1 MKLFLQQVI
10 KALRFQRLIL
20 IIITLV
26 FFCSAV
32 LLILFNTQKN
42 IVFFYTPSELI
53 KNDKN
58 LLEKKVRIGGYVKK
72 NSFLQKP
79 LNNYQFK
86 ITDNISELLV
96 FYEGI
101 LPDLFKE
108 GQGTVVEGVLNNKN
122 IIIASKVYAKHD
134 ENYMPASIKKELEKN
149 NQWKKDYK

>member
-1 MKLFLQQVI
+1 MS
-10 KALRFQRLIL
+10 LRFQRLIL

-122 IIIASKVYAKHD
+122 IIIASKIYAKHD

>member
-1 MKLFLQQVI
+1 MGI
-10 KALRFQRLIL
+10 
-20 IIITLV
+20 
-26 FFCSAV
+26 
-32 LLILFNTQKN
+32 
-42 IVFFYTPSELI
+42 
-53 KNDKN
+53 
-58 LLEKKVRIGGYVKK
+58 
-72 NSFLQKP
+72 
-79 LNNYQFK
+79 K

>member
-1 MKLFLQQVI
+1 MS
-10 KALRFQRLIL
+10 LRFQRLIL
-20 IIITLV
+20 IIFTLV
-26 FFCSAV
+26 IFCSAV

-53 KNDKN
+53 KNNKN

-72 NSFLQKP
+72 NSFLQK

-122 IIIASKVYAKHD
+122 IIIASKIYAKHD

>member
-1 MKLFLQQVI
+1 MS
-10 KALRFQRLIL
+10 LRFQRLIL
-20 IIITLV
+20 IIFTLV
-26 FFCSAV
+26 IFCSAV

-72 NSFLQKP
+72 NSFLQK

-108 GQGTVVEGVLNNKN
+108 GQGTVVEGVLNNKK